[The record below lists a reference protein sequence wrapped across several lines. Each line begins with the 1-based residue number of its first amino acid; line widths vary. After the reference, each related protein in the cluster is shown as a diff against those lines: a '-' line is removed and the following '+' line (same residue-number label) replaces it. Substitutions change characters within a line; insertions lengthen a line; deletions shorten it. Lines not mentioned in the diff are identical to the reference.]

1 MTKIQEQALENN
13 VDEIFSRSIF
23 LILLLV
29 AKYFAAALMS

>member
-13 VDEIFSRSIF
+13 VDGISSRSNF

-29 AKYFAAALMS
+29 ALYFVAALMS